1 MSRWQVH
8 RLRAEVLEM
17 EAALQASHA
26 GKLELVREKLRLA
39 DALCRATDMLAG
51 AMQLLGTSHV
61 PISCSSRLIG
71 LDHTCCCR
79 IVAR

>member
-1 MSRWQVH
+1 MPPWQVH

-17 EAALQASHA
+17 EQALQASHA

-51 AMQLLGTSHV
+51 ARQQYS
-61 PISCSSRLIG
+61 
-71 LDHTCCCR
+71 
-79 IVAR
+79 